1 MMQAP
6 RPLSHLLR
14 MLAIAALVSTS
25 YAQTDDYTDITK
37 LLKVG
42 KATEALTKVEQ
53 RLIATPRDPQLR
65 FLRGVAQADS
75 GKALDAIASF
85 TRLTEDYP
93 ELPEPYNNLAVLYAN
108 QNQLDKARIALE
120 MAIRTNPS
128 YSTAHENMGDIY
140 AKLASQAYNKAL
152 QLDETSAAT
161 IKPKLA
167 LIRELFAPTGNRKN
181 NDNATTVAAA
191 APSTP
196 APAMSPSNSKPAAA
210 PVKNDPPPAP
220 APTVVT
226 TKPTAVAKN
235 DPPATSP
242 AAAPTKP
249 AATVKN
255 DPPVAAAAP
264 AVDKATENAVE
275 SAVKGWA
282 DAWASKNMASY
293 LGSYGPEFTPP
304 GRKNRADWAKERE
317 SRIVGKNKI
326 SVDITNMSVSVD
338 GNKATA
344 KFHQSY
350 KGDSLVSNSR
360 KTLTLMKSN
369 GRWVI
374 VKEAVG
380 G

>member
-85 TRLTEDYP
+85 TRLAEDYP

-181 NDNATTVAAA
+181 NDNTTTVAAA

-226 TKPTAVAKN
+226 TKPTTVAKN

-293 LGSYGPEFTPP
+293 LGSYDPEFTPP
-304 GRKNRADWAKERE
+304 GRQNRADWAKERE

-326 SVDITNMSVSVD
+326 SVDITNMSISVD